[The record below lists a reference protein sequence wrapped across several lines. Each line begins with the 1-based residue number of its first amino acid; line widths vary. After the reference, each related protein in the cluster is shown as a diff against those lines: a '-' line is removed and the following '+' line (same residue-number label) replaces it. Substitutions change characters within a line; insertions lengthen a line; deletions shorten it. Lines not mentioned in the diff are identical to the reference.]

1 MLNYIAN
8 LVTVTGTSMILAL
21 SLNLLIGYAGIF
33 SMAHAVFY
41 GVGAY
46 VAALLGLYYSADLAI
61 AIPLAMVSGAC
72 ASLLISIPAL
82 RVRGEYFVA
91 ASLGLQV
98 IATTIFEQWES
109 GTGGLSG
116 LTGIPVAELFGYEL
130 SSPTSFMV
138 VTIACVVLVAL
149 VVTCLLR
156 TSFGRDLRTIRDDE
170 TAAGAIGKNV
180 TAIKA
185 IAVAVSAALCSLGG
199 VLYAYNIAFVNPES
213 FTLNLSVLVMAMVI
227 IGGAGTTI
235 GPVVGAAIIQ
245 FLPAGLSWLPLPSHN
260 IGYLQQIL
268 YGITM
273 ILLMIYRP
281 AGLLG
286 KARAKA

>member
-1 MLNYIAN
+1 
-8 LVTVTGTSMILAL
+8 MILAL

-46 VAALLGLYYSADLAI
+46 VAALLGLYFSADLAI
-61 AIPLAMVSGAC
+61 AIPLAMVAGALS
-72 ASLLISIPAL
+72 SLLISLPAL

-98 IATTIFEQWES
+98 IASTIFEQWES
-109 GTGGLSG
+109 VTGGLSG
-116 LTGIPVAELFGYEL
+116 LSGIPVAQIFGYEL
-130 SSPTSFMV
+130 ASPASFMI
-138 VTIACVVLVAL
+138 VTIAFVVVVAL
-149 VVTCLLR
+149 AVICLLR

-170 TAAGAIGKNV
+170 IAAGAIGKNV
-180 TAIKA
+180 TVIKA
-185 IAVAVSAALCSLGG
+185 IAVAVSAALCAVGG

-213 FTLNLSVLVMAMVI
+213 FTLNLSVLAMAMVI

-235 GPVVGAAIIQ
+235 GPILGAAIIQ
-245 FLPAGLSWLPLPSHN
+245 FLPAGLSWLPLPSQN

-268 YGITM
+268 YGAAM
-273 ILLMIYRP
+273 VLLMIYRP

>member
-61 AIPLAMVSGAC
+61 AIPLAMISGAV
-72 ASLLISIPAL
+72 ASLLISLPAL

-98 IATTIFEQWES
+98 IASTIFEQWDS
-109 GTGGLSG
+109 VTGGLSG
-116 LTGIPVAELFGYEL
+116 LSGIPVAELFGYEL
-130 SSPTSFMV
+130 ASPTAFMT
-138 VTIACVVLVAL
+138 VTIVLVVFVAL
-149 VVTCLLR
+149 VVICLLR
-156 TSFGRDLRTIRDDE
+156 TSFGRDLRAIRDDE
-170 TAAGAIGKNV
+170 TAAGAAGKNV
-180 TAIKA
+180 TVIKA
-185 IAVAVSAALCSLGG
+185 IAVAVSAALCSVGG

-235 GPVVGAAIIQ
+235 GPIVGAAIIQ
-245 FLPAGLSWLPLPSHN
+245 FLPAALSWLPLPSQN
-260 IGYLQQIL
+260 VGYLQQIL
-268 YGITM
+268 YGVAM
-273 ILLMIYRP
+273 VLLMIYRP

-286 KARAKA
+286 KTRAKA

>member
-8 LVTVTGTSMILAL
+8 LITVTGTSVILAL

-61 AIPLAMVSGAC
+61 AIPVAMISGAV
-72 ASLLISIPAL
+72 ASLLISLPAL

-98 IATTIFEQWES
+98 IATTIFEQWDS
-109 GTGGLSG
+109 VTGGLSG
-116 LTGIPVAELFGYEL
+116 LSGIPVAELFGYEL
-130 SSPTSFMV
+130 ASPTAFMM
-138 VTIACVVLVAL
+138 VTIAFVVFVAL
-149 VVTCLLR
+149 IVICLLR
-156 TSFGRDLRTIRDDE
+156 TSFGRDLRAIRDDE
-170 TAAGAIGKNV
+170 TAAGAVGKNV

-185 IAVAVSAALCSLGG
+185 IAVAVSAALCTIGG

-235 GPVVGAAIIQ
+235 GPIAGAAIIQ
-245 FLPAGLSWLPLPSHN
+245 FLPAALSWLPLPSQN
-260 IGYLQQIL
+260 IGYLQQIM
-268 YGITM
+268 YGIAM
-273 ILLMIYRP
+273 VLLMIYRP

-286 KARAKA
+286 KSRAKA

>member
-61 AIPLAMVSGAC
+61 AIPVAMISGAV
-72 ASLLISIPAL
+72 ASLLISLPAL

-98 IATTIFEQWES
+98 IASTIFEQWDS
-109 GTGGLSG
+109 VTGGLSG
-116 LTGIPVAELFGYEL
+116 LSGIPVAELFGYEL
-130 SSPTSFMV
+130 ASPTVFMI
-138 VTIACVVLVAL
+138 VTIVLVVFVAL
-149 VVTCLLR
+149 VVICLLR
-156 TSFGRDLRTIRDDE
+156 TSFGRDLRAIRDDE
-170 TAAGAIGKNV
+170 TAAGAVGKNV
-180 TAIKA
+180 TTIKA
-185 IAVAVSAALCSLGG
+185 IAVAVSAALCTVGG

-235 GPVVGAAIIQ
+235 GPIVGAAIIQ
-245 FLPAGLSWLPLPSHN
+245 FLPAALSWLPLPSQN

-268 YGITM
+268 YGVAM
-273 ILLMIYRP
+273 VLLMIYRP

>member
-8 LVTVTGTSMILAL
+8 LITVAGTSMILAL

-61 AIPLAMVSGAC
+61 AIPLAMIGGAL
-72 ASLLISIPAL
+72 ASLLVSIPAL

-98 IATTIFEQWES
+98 IASTIFEQWDS
-109 GTGGLSG
+109 VTGGLSG
-116 LTGIPVAELFGYEL
+116 LSGIPVAELFGFEL
-130 SSPTSFMV
+130 ASPVSFMI
-138 VTIACVVLVAL
+138 VTIVSVILVAL
-149 VVTCLLR
+149 VVICLLR
-156 TSFGRDLRTIRDDE
+156 TSFGRDLKAIRDDE

-185 IAVAVSAALCSLGG
+185 IAVALSAALCSVGG
-199 VLYAYNIAFVNPES
+199 VLYAYNIAFVNPEG

-227 IGGAGTTI
+227 IGGAGTMI
-235 GPVVGAAIIQ
+235 GPIIGAAIIQ
-245 FLPAGLSWLPLPSHN
+245 FLPAALSWLPFPSQN

-268 YGITM
+268 YGVAM
-273 ILLMIYRP
+273 VVLMIYRP